1 MKTLS
6 PSDFELYPVNLSCFG
21 KKELIPK
28 KVINKFKAMESK
40 ARFIIENNSFKFPIS
55 NARFI
60 PQRRFKSVVN
70 ILKKYKKN
78 YNNLIEEFIINFD
91 DLRKEIYSEH
101 KKRAILIYSNYKSNL
116 TLTEEEFINKFFS
129 VLDTFYPDKDSLRQK
144 FSITWDVYEISFPKM
159 RTSYNYK
166 EYTEEIKNK
175 IGIFLKDSVI
185 TLRYRTIQL
194 CKEILDKMD
203 TGKIIKGPTVR
214 SLKNLI
220 NDFLDLNFIGD
231 TIIENEIIELKKE
244 FIDKYNIYQI
254 SNNPNI
260 QKELKN
266 KLNQLLNKAKI
277 MTGIN
282 TITEEYKKKISWE
295 KN

>member
-1 MKTLS
+1 
-6 PSDFELYPVNLSCFG
+6 
-21 KKELIPK
+21 
-28 KVINKFKAMESK
+28 
-40 ARFIIENNSFKFPIS
+40 
-55 NARFI
+55 
-60 PQRRFKSVVN
+60 
-70 ILKKYKKN
+70 
-78 YNNLIEEFIINFD
+78 
-91 DLRKEIYSEH
+91 
-101 KKRAILIYSNYKSNL
+101 
-116 TLTEEEFINKFFS
+116 
-129 VLDTFYPDKDSLRQK
+129 
-144 FSITWDVYEISFPKM
+144 
-159 RTSYNYK
+159 
-166 EYTEEIKNK
+166 
-175 IGIFLKDSVI
+175 
-185 TLRYRTIQL
+185 
-194 CKEILDKMD
+194 MD